1 MKTVRFYHSAICPRC
16 RVTSLLLGSIL
27 PDYPGIQIER
37 VEYLTHLQD
46 ARDEGVRSI
55 PTLVSDDKR
64 LTGFLI
70 GKAKLRA
77 FLDSVV
83 ASAVDTAYEPG

>member
-16 RVTSLLLGSIL
+16 RVTSLLLGSL
-27 PDYPGIQIER
+27 LRDYPGVQIER
-37 VEYLTHLQD
+37 VEYFTHLQE

-64 LTGFLI
+64 LTGFLV
-70 GKAKLRA
+70 GKSKLRE

-83 ASAVDTAYEPG
+83 GSAV